1 LAKALLEE
9 ATALFLNDDL
19 VAQIH
24 PITGDAGV
32 LAVSASPVMPAS
44 ARIAA
49 GVRPICVQDSLGD
62 GPLVHRRHRR
72 RRSVSSSRIRDGIS
86 PIRRSRFRPRPLP
99 ITGRVL
105 ITLPES
111 DLDIV
116 LRGIEACADSTND
129 FIEMQG
135 GLVTV
140 AAAAHWSADVAQ
152 L

>member
-1 LAKALLEE
+1 LLECVQCDPKLAKALLEE

-44 ARIAA
+44 ARISA

-86 PIRRSRFRPRPLP
+86 PIRRGAVPKENNHTDRKARGSGDPHRNPLFALSELSAISDKAYRPT
-99 ITGRVL
+99 I
-105 ITLPES
+105 
-111 DLDIV
+111 
-116 LRGIEACADSTND
+116 C
-129 FIEMQG
+129 
-135 GLVTV
+135 
-140 AAAAHWSADVAQ
+140 AAAPVP
-152 L
+152 